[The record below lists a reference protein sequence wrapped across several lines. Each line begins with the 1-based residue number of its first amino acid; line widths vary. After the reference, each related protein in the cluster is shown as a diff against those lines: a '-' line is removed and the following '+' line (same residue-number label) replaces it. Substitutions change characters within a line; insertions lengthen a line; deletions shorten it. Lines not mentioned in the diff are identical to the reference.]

1 METTP
6 PGVNGDHVAMISNN
20 REFAR
25 APIQRLSTE
34 ERNVM
39 GLRMRSGLVVSAG
52 RGAMEA
58 FSKFGKRWTSEN
70 NAIT

>member
-6 PGVNGDHVAMISNN
+6 PGVNGGYHVSMTSNN

-39 GLRMRSGLVVSAG
+39 GLRMRRGLVVSAEGG
-52 RGAMEA
+52 RWKH
-58 FSKFGKRWTSEN
+58 SVSLGKGGLQKTMP
-70 NAIT
+70 